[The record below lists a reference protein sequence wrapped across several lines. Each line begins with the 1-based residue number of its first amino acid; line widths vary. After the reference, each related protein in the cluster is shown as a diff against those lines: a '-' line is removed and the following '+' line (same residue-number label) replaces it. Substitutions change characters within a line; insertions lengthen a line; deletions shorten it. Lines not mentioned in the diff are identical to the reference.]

1 MFRAFYGTA
10 RRAQACR
17 RGAVP
22 PTFAGWGGVPVPRHA
37 AVGRIGFGMSLEFN
51 KAAAAVL
58 TAGITFMVAGLVGD
72 ALVSPPRL
80 YQTAIAT
87 GDAAPQAQQAAAPA
101 APALEP
107 IAPLLAAANVDNGRQ
122 LSQRLCASCH
132 NFAQGGPN
140 GVGPNLWG
148 IVGAPHARV
157 AGFNYSAANRA
168 LADKPWDYEALNAF
182 IARPSA
188 AMPGTRMAFAGI
200 GNVQQRADVI
210 AFLRSLDTS
219 PKPLP

>member
-1 MFRAFYGTA
+1 
-10 RRAQACR
+10 
-17 RGAVP
+17 
-22 PTFAGWGGVPVPRHA
+22 
-37 AVGRIGFGMSLEFN
+37 MSLEFN

-72 ALVSPPRL
+72 ALVSPPRQ
-80 YQTAIAT
+80 YQAAIAT
-87 GDAAPQAQQAAAPA
+87 GAPPPAAQQAAAPA
-101 APALEP
+101 APALDP
-107 IAPLLAAANVDNGRQ
+107 ISPLLAAANADTGRQ
-122 LSQRLCASCH
+122 IAQRACASCH

-188 AMPGTRMAFAGI
+188 AMPGTRMAFAGL
-200 GNVQQRADVI
+200 GNTQQRADLI
-210 AFLRSLDTS
+210 AFLRTLDAN